1 MSTEKTLIVV
11 TGPTASGKTDLSIRL
26 AQHLNTHILSAD
38 SRQFYR
44 EMSIGTAVPT
54 QEELKQVKH
63 YFIQHLSIK
72 DYYNVY
78 KYEIDALSVI
88 DEVFKEKNTL
98 IVCGGSGLYID
109 ALCYGIDE
117 LPDPDPVLRNTLH
130 KDITEGRYEELLKQ
144 LQTLD
149 PEYYDFVD
157 KNNTQRVLRA
167 LEVCILTGKPY
178 SSQRKQQAQKRN
190 FNIVKYCIDIPRE
203 VLYQRINNRT
213 DQMMEKGWLEEAK
226 TLYPFRKTNALNT
239 VGYKELFLYLDGK
252 CTLDQSIT
260 DIKTHTRRYAKRQVT
275 WFKKDDSY
283 RWLSVSDVE
292 NIYL

>member
-1 MSTEKTLIVV
+1 MSTEKTLIVI

-26 AQHLNTHILSAD
+26 AQHFDTQIISAD

-44 EMSIGTAVPT
+44 EMTIGTAVPT
-54 QEELKQVKH
+54 QEELKLVKH
-63 YFIQHLSIK
+63 YFIQHISIH

-78 KYEIDALSVI
+78 KYEMDALLVI
-88 DEVFKEKNTL
+88 NEAFKEKNTL

-109 ALCYGIDE
+109 ALCYGIDD

-149 PEYYDFVD
+149 PEYYNFVD

-167 LEVCILTGKPY
+167 LEVCILTGKTY
-178 SSQRKQQAQKRN
+178 SSQRKQQAKKRN

-203 VLYQRINNRT
+203 ILYQRINQRT

-226 TLYPFRKTNALNT
+226 TLHPFRETNALNT
-239 VGYKELFLYLDGK
+239 VGYKELFLYFDGK

-275 WFKKDDSY
+275 WFKRDHSY
-283 RWLSVSDVE
+283 QWLSSDE
-292 NIYL
+292 ILKKHI